1 MDFISILATILL
13 FTTVATLAIALA
25 AYAAFKMRERRKPG
39 AKKPGGAN
47 APAQALEPI
56 FLERYVP
63 DAEDFEPAGSDA
75 TTR

>member
-39 AKKPGGAN
+39 KGGGPNTPGGVI
-47 APAQALEPI
+47 EPM
-56 FLERYVP
+56 FLERYMP
-63 DAEDFEPAGSDA
+63 DVDEPEITPEAA
-75 TTR
+75 Q

>member
-13 FTTVATLAIALA
+13 FTTVATLAVALA

-39 AKKPGGAN
+39 QKSGA
-47 APAQALEPI
+47 AASTAMLEPI

-63 DAEDFEPAGSDA
+63 DDVEIEAASDA
-75 TTR
+75 TP

>member
-25 AYAAFKMRERRKPG
+25 AYAAFKMREKRKPG
-39 AKKPGGAN
+39 AKKVSGGPGQ
-47 APAQALEPI
+47 PAIEPI

-63 DAEDFEPAGSDA
+63 DADDFEPVA
-75 TTR
+75 TDSAR

>member
-39 AKKPGGAN
+39 KKAGDPAGAEV
-47 APAQALEPI
+47 AIEPI
-56 FLERYVP
+56 FLDRYVP
-63 DAEDFEPAGSDA
+63 EADDLDA
-75 TTR
+75 TVTRIMR

>member
-39 AKKPGGAN
+39 KKASN
-47 APAQALEPI
+47 APGQPALEPI

-63 DAEDFEPAGSDA
+63 DAEDFEPAA
-75 TTR
+75 TDSAR

>member
-39 AKKPGGAN
+39 KKTPGSN
-47 APAQALEPI
+47 APAEIEPI

-63 DAEDFEPAGSDA
+63 SEDELAGAGADASH
-75 TTR
+75 

>member
-39 AKKPGGAN
+39 KKAGEPAGAEV
-47 APAQALEPI
+47 AIEPI
-56 FLERYVP
+56 FLDRYVP
-63 DAEDFEPAGSDA
+63 EADDLDA
-75 TTR
+75 TVTRIMR

>member
-39 AKKPGGAN
+39 AKKGA
-47 APAQALEPI
+47 AAAAQAIEPI

-63 DAEDFEPAGSDA
+63 DADDFEPATDA
-75 TTR
+75 TQR

>member
-13 FTTVATLAIALA
+13 FTTVATLAVALA

-39 AKKPGGAN
+39 QKGGA
-47 APAQALEPI
+47 ATSTAALEPI

-63 DAEDFEPAGSDA
+63 DDVEIEAASDA
-75 TTR
+75 PH

>member
-39 AKKPGGAN
+39 AKKSTSATG
-47 APAQALEPI
+47 QALEPI

-63 DAEDFEPAGSDA
+63 DADDLEPAPNEPA
-75 TTR
+75 R

>member
-25 AYAAFKMRERRKPG
+25 AYAAFKMREKRKPG
-39 AKKPGGAN
+39 KKASQTAGQP
-47 APAQALEPI
+47 ALEPI

-63 DAEDFEPAGSDA
+63 DADDFEPVATDA

>member
-13 FTTVATLAIALA
+13 FTTVATLAVALA

-39 AKKPGGAN
+39 QKGG
-47 APAQALEPI
+47 PAASTAMLEPI

-63 DAEDFEPAGSDA
+63 DDVEIEAASDA
-75 TTR
+75 TP

>member
-39 AKKPGGAN
+39 KKAGGA
-47 APAQALEPI
+47 ASAEAAIEPI
-56 FLERYVP
+56 FLDRYVP
-63 DAEDFEPAGSDA
+63 DADDLDA
-75 TTR
+75 TVTRIMR

>member
-39 AKKPGGAN
+39 KKAGDPGGVEA
-47 APAQALEPI
+47 AIEPI
-56 FLERYVP
+56 FLDRYVP
-63 DAEDFEPAGSDA
+63 EADDLDA
-75 TTR
+75 TVTRIMR

>member
-13 FTTVATLAIALA
+13 FTTVATLAVALA

-39 AKKPGGAN
+39 KKVTGAGGS
-47 APAQALEPI
+47 PLEIEPI

-63 DAEDFEPAGSDA
+63 DEDDLAAAADA
-75 TTR
+75 R